1 MNSILSWI
9 TFIPFL
15 GGVLI
20 LFYPKKA
27 ERAIKWTALVASGIA
42 LVVSLLALRQFNP
55 ATAEFQFVELRSWI
69 PSLGINYF
77 VGVDGLSMTMLIL
90 TTVISFLAV
99 ITSFNITHRWKEYF
113 SLYLLLET
121 AMTGVFISLD
131 LFLFYVFWEVVLV
144 PMYFLIG
151 IWGGPRRE
159 YAAIKFF
166 LYTLAGSMLMLLGIL
181 ALYFTSSPHTFSIQE
196 LTKMH
201 PNDPRFYLWGVNWVF
216 LAFYIGFA
224 IKVPAFPF
232 HTWLPDAHVEAP
244 TAISVILAGVLLKM
258 GLYGILR
265 VSYQIFPEAA
275 RWFAP
280 YLAVIAAINIVYGA
294 FVSMAQTDF
303 KKMIAYSSVNHMGYC
318 LLGLSALTLT
328 GFNGAVFEMWN
339 HGIITG
345 SLFMLV
351 GVLYDRSH
359 TRGLD
364 DFGGLGSKV
373 PVYAGVLSVASFA
386 SMGLPGLAG
395 FVSEFMCFLGAFK
408 PSAVLNPTF
417 FRTVTM
423 VSTLGI
429 VITAAFMLW
438 MIQRVLLGKLNPR
451 WESLTDMTAREII
464 ILAPMVVLMVLFGVW
479 PKPMLD
485 LFNAATENILHLV
498 GG

>member
-27 ERAIKWTALVASGIA
+27 ERAIKWTALMASGIA

-77 VGVDGLSMTMLIL
+77 VGVDGLSMTMVIL

-99 ITSFNITHRWKEYF
+99 IASFNITHRWKEYF

-166 LYTLAGSMLMLLGIL
+166 LYTLAGSVLMLLGIL
-181 ALYFTSSPHTFSIQE
+181 AIYFTSSPHTFSILE
-196 LTKMH
+196 LTNMH

-280 YLAVIAAINIVYGA
+280 YLAIIATINIVYGA

-386 SMGLPGLAG
+386 SLGLPGLAG

-408 PSAVLNPTF
+408 PSTVLNLTF

-423 VSTLGI
+423 ISTLGI
-429 VITAAFMLW
+429 LITAAFMLW

-464 ILAPMVVLMVLFGVW
+464 MLAPMVVLMVLFGVW

>member
-1 MNSILSWI
+1 MNGILSWT

-15 GGVLI
+15 GGILI
-20 LFYPKKA
+20 LFYSKRA
-27 ERAIKWTALVASGIA
+27 ERAIKWTALLASGVA
-42 LVVSLLALRQFNP
+42 LLISLLVLSRFNP
-55 ATAEFQFVELRSWI
+55 ATAEFQFVEHHSWI
-69 PSLGINYF
+69 PSLAIHYY
-77 VGVDGLSMTMLIL
+77 VGVDGLSMTMVLL

-131 LFLFYVFWEVVLV
+131 LFLFYVFWEVMLV

-166 LYTLAGSMLMLLGIL
+166 LYTLVGSVFMLLGIL
-181 ALYFTSSPHTFSIQE
+181 ALYFTSLPHSFNILE
-196 LTKMH
+196 LTKIH

-216 LAFYIGFA
+216 LAFYVGFA

-244 TAISVILAGVLLKM
+244 TAISVVLAGVLLKM

-265 VSYQIFPEAA
+265 ISYQIFPETA

-294 FVSMAQTDF
+294 FVSMAQKDF

-318 LLGLSALTLT
+318 LLGVSALTLT

-351 GVLYDRSH
+351 GVLYDRTH

-373 PVYAGVLSVASFA
+373 PVYAGILSVASFA
-386 SMGLPGLAG
+386 SLGLPGLAG
-395 FVSEFMCFLGAFK
+395 FVSEFMCFLGAFS
-408 PSAVLNPTF
+408 PGPVLNPMF
-417 FRTVTM
+417 FRTITM
-423 VSTLGI
+423 ISTLGI
-429 VITAAFMLW
+429 LVTAAFMLW
-438 MIQRVLLGKLNPR
+438 MIQRVLLGKPNPR
-451 WESLTDMTAREII
+451 WESLTDMNAREVLM
-464 ILAPMVVLMVLFGVW
+464 LAPLVALMVLFGLW
-479 PKPMLD
+479 PKPMID
-485 LFNAATENILHLV
+485 LFTVATQNILHLV
-498 GG
+498 GS

>member
-27 ERAIKWTALVASGIA
+27 DRAIKWTALVASGIA
-42 LVVSLLALRQFNP
+42 LVVSLLALRQFN
-55 ATAEFQFVELRSWI
+55 AVTAKFQFVELRSWI

-77 VGVDGLSMTMLIL
+77 VGVDGLSMTMVIL

-99 ITSFNITHRWKEYF
+99 IASFNITHRWKEYF

-166 LYTLAGSMLMLLGIL
+166 LYTLAGSVFMLLGIL
-181 ALYFTSSPHTFSIQE
+181 ALYFTSSPHSFNILE

-280 YLAVIAAINIVYGA
+280 YLAIIATINIVYGA

-386 SMGLPGLAG
+386 SLGLPGLAG

-408 PSAVLNPTF
+408 PSTVLNPTF

-423 VSTLGI
+423 ISTLGI
-429 VITAAFMLW
+429 LITAAFMLW

-451 WESLTDMTAREII
+451 WESLKDMNVREII
-464 ILAPMVVLMVLFGVW
+464 MLAPMVVLMVLFGVW